1 MIDIFLD
8 YEWLIN
14 LICMSIFTGG
24 MFLSTKTVLM
34 NGIIS
39 TIITM
44 SYLVLLLNVV
54 FNSLVKGF

>member
-14 LICMSIFTGG
+14 LLCMSIFTGG

-34 NGIIS
+34 NGFIS

-54 FNSLVKGF
+54 FNSLVKGL